1 MSAASKATAS
11 ETRSPRSFVNLCP
24 FELISFLSAE
34 LRQNVGKREDWH
46 TPHEKFRQSF
56 VALKS
61 IREVTDEHPERNSM
75 GSKEMPDW
83 TAITQALLQ
92 ALRERDPYTYG
103 HCRRVGRYA
112 RLLAEA
118 AGLNEFE
125 QRVVEFSAMFHDIG
139 KIGIPDSILLKEGRL
154 NEEEEKVMREHPI
167 KSVEIIAPLAQTPFF
182 KATLPGIR
190 YHHERVDGI
199 GYPDGIAGD
208 KIPLYARIILISDT
222 FDAMTTTR
230 SYRKGLPIDM
240 AYKELKLFSGRQ
252 FDAQLVKVFLQAH
265 PKWGQMEEE
274 ITERFIIANTRKRT
288 A

>member
-1 MSAASKATAS
+1 
-11 ETRSPRSFVNLCP
+11 
-24 FELISFLSAE
+24 
-34 LRQNVGKREDWH
+34 
-46 TPHEKFRQSF
+46 
-56 VALKS
+56 
-61 IREVTDEHPERNSM
+61 M
-75 GSKEMPDW
+75 GSNDLPEWK
-83 TAITQALLQ
+83 AITEALLQ

-112 RLLAEA
+112 RLLAQA

-154 NEEEEKVMREHPI
+154 NEEEEKIMREHPI
-167 KSVEIIAPLAQTPFF
+167 KSMEIISPLATIPFF

-199 GYPDGIAGD
+199 GYPDGISGD
-208 KIPLYARIILISDT
+208 QIPLNARIILISDT

-230 SYRKGLPIDM
+230 SYRKGMPVEM

-252 FDAQLVKVFLQAH
+252 FDKQLVKVFLEAH
-265 PKWGQMEEE
+265 PKWGEMDEE
-274 ITERFIIANTRKRT
+274 ITEKFIIDSSRQTSTRKKT